1 MWLTL
6 GILAGAIYLFV
17 TEKVRMDVVAL
28 LVMTALLATGVVT
41 VPEALSGFSSQATVM
56 VGAMFVLS
64 AALQRN
70 GALVA
75 IGELLSKIRWRWLFL
90 LLMLVLVSCV
100 SAFINNTATVAVFLP
115 LVIAAST
122 ANRWAPSRFL
132 IPLSYMSQA
141 AGACTLIGTSTN
153 LLVDAMA
160 RESAGI
166 GFTLF
171 EFAPLGIVFVGICML
186 YLMTV
191 GRWLLPDRGIPG
203 SDDTE
208 HVGRYVAE
216 LLVPAESDAI
226 GLRREQV
233 VPATIDDVLVL
244 EILRNGDPVH
254 GEAAVVREGDRL
266 LLRGEWKQIAAVRRA
281 RRLRFDHVAR
291 DLDGDLAAG
300 RVQVEAMVSPG
311 SHLIG
316 HTLAGMRF
324 GHMYRTRVHGIHRRL
339 LDIRQPLDHVEL
351 SVGDVLLLD
360 APEKAIED
368 LRADKGMIVL
378 GTHKEAKVDV
388 FRAAMSVL
396 VMAATIGVV
405 ALGWLPI
412 VVAALIGCAALL
424 VFRLIDPDEAYRA
437 IDWRV
442 ILLLAGIIPLGIA
455 LQKTGGAALAA
466 EFMIGSLG
474 GYGPLAALAAVYLMT
489 AIATEFMSNNASA
502 VLVVPIAL
510 AAAESLGVDPKP
522 LLVAVAFAASTSF
535 ATPIS
540 YQTNT
545 MVFTAG
551 GYRFSDFVRIGL
563 PLNVVFC
570 TAAILLIPRFFP
582 F

>member
-1 MWLTL
+1 
-6 GILAGAIYLFV
+6 
-17 TEKVRMDVVAL
+17 
-28 LVMTALLATGVVT
+28 
-41 VPEALSGFSSQATVM
+41 
-56 VGAMFVLS
+56 
-64 AALQRN
+64 
-70 GALVA
+70 
-75 IGELLSKIRWRWLFL
+75 
-90 LLMLVLVSCV
+90 
-100 SAFINNTATVAVFLP
+100 
-115 LVIAAST
+115 
-122 ANRWAPSRFL
+122 
-132 IPLSYMSQA
+132 
-141 AGACTLIGTSTN
+141 
-153 LLVDAMA
+153 
-160 RESAGI
+160 
-166 GFTLF
+166 
-171 EFAPLGIVFVGICML
+171 
-186 YLMTV
+186 
-191 GRWLLPDRGIPG
+191 
-203 SDDTE
+203 
-208 HVGRYVAE
+208 
-216 LLVPAESDAI
+216 VPAESDAI

-266 LLRGEWKQIAAVRRA
+266 LLRGEWKQVAAVRRA

-291 DLDGDLAAG
+291 DLDGDITAG

-388 FRAAMSVL
+388 FRAVMSVL

-455 LQKTGGAALAA
+455 LQKTGG
-466 EFMIGSLG
+466 
-474 GYGPLAALAAVYLMT
+474 
-489 AIATEFMSNNASA
+489 
-502 VLVVPIAL
+502 
-510 AAAESLGVDPKP
+510 
-522 LLVAVAFAASTSF
+522 
-535 ATPIS
+535 
-540 YQTNT
+540 
-545 MVFTAG
+545 
-551 GYRFSDFVRIGL
+551 
-563 PLNVVFC
+563 
-570 TAAILLIPRFFP
+570 
-582 F
+582 